1 MRIWTAAGLAT
12 AGLLA
17 ACGGPT
23 PTPGTAQTAAPAAA
37 PEQVEGILTGAGA
50 TFPYPLYSNWFA
62 TYAKQTG
69 VRINYQSIG
78 SGGGIRQFSRGTV
91 DFGASDAAMKD
102 DQIEAVQGN
111 VRHVPTVI
119 GSVVLTYNLPTAGEE
134 KLRLDPALVAD
145 IYLGRVTSW
154 RDPRIKALNPTIT
167 FPNLDIVVT
176 YRSDGSGTTF
186 VFTDYLAKV
195 SNDWTQQVGRGTAV
209 RWPAGL
215 GGKGNEGV
223 TAQVKLLE
231 GGLGYVEMGY
241 AIANGLPY
249 ADLQNS
255 AGNFVTPSLE
265 SATAAADG
273 IVWTDDTDF
282 RVSITNADGPD
293 AYPISSFTWLL
304 IYQDH
309 AKPEAGARIRD
320 FLAWMITDEAQDQ
333 ARRLYY
339 APLPERVRKLVAA
352 RIPTLRAAG
361 QPIP

>member
-1 MRIWTAAGLAT
+1 MQNGLVPVFALV
-12 AGLLA
+12 GLLT

-23 PTPGTAQTAAPAAA
+23 PTPGSAQTEAPAAA
-37 PEQVEGILTGAGA
+37 PEQAQGILTGAGA

-111 VRHVPTVI
+111 VLHVPTVI
-119 GSVVLTYNLPTAGEE
+119 GSVVLTYNLPTAGEQ

-154 RDPRIKALNPTIT
+154 RDPRIQALNPGIA

-176 YRSDGSGTTF
+176 YRSDASGTTF

-231 GGLGYVEMGY
+231 GGIGYVEMGY
-241 AIANGLPY
+241 AIANGL
-249 ADLQNS
+249 AFAELRNNS
-255 AGNFVTPSLE
+255 GNFVSPTLE

-282 RVSITNADGPD
+282 RVSITDADGPA

-309 AKPEAGARIRD
+309 PDPQTAAKIRD
-320 FLAWMITDEAQDQ
+320 FLIWMISPEAQDQ
-333 ARRLYY
+333 ALRLYY
-339 APLPERVRKLVAA
+339 SPLPDRVRQLVAA

>member
-1 MRIWTAAGLAT
+1 MRIRTAAGLAFVG
-12 AGLLA
+12 ALA
-17 ACGGPT
+17 ACSGAA

-37 PEQVEGILTGAGA
+37 PEQADGILTGAGA

-62 TYAKQTG
+62 IYAKQTG

-102 DQIEAVQGN
+102 DQIEAINGN
-111 VRHVPTVI
+111 VLHVPTVI
-119 GSVVLTYNLPTAGEE
+119 GSVVLTYNLPTAGEQ

-154 RDPRIKALNPTIT
+154 RDPRIKALNPSIT

-195 SNDWTQQVGRGTAV
+195 SPEWTQQVGRGTAV

-231 GGLGYVEMGY
+231 GGIGYVEMGY

-249 ADLQNS
+249 ADLKNA

-265 SATAAADG
+265 SATAAAAG
-273 IVWTDDTDF
+273 IDWTDDTDF
-282 RVSITNADGPD
+282 RVSITNAAGPA

-309 AKPEAGARIRD
+309 AKAEAGARIRD
-320 FLAWMITDEAQDQ
+320 FLTWMISPEAQDQ

-339 APLPERVRKLVAA
+339 APLPDRVRELVAS